1 MNSIEIKSKSEK
13 ETQQIGSLFSQN
25 LKGNELILLFGNIGA
40 GKTTFTQGLLRG
52 LGYEGWGRSPTFVLI
67 NEYNLK
73 HKVEHMDF
81 YRLNKT
87 SELIELGL
95 EEYLDSDSVKIIEW
109 PELSTPL
116 LPHNSIDISISQKS
130 NSERLLKINVKNIQN
145 SYLLKSLKS

>member
-13 ETQQIGSLFSQN
+13 ETQKIGSLFSQN
-25 LKGNELILLFGNIGA
+25 LKGNELILLHGNIGA

-81 YRLNKT
+81 YRLNNT
-87 SELIELGL
+87 SELIQIGL

-109 PELSTPL
+109 PELSSPL
-116 LPHNSIDISISQKS
+116 LPQNSIDIFISQKS